1 MTEDRTP
8 AGELLTTLEDHAKGS
23 DASEPLVVVESWEDM
38 GLLPPELFAQLTPE
52 EQDDYLAL
60 IEAEHGHVW
69 TLADSPKQLLAQEL
83 APKIDY
89 LYYGGAAGGG
99 KTELAM
105 YHTHELS
112 LRFPGHTTLML
123 RTTLPELR
131 RSIIRRFSI
140 RLIELGLQQ
149 AVRLRKIDNMTAFYY
164 PNGSV
169 IEFGYCVEASTLI
182 RMGDGSVKPISSI
195 RAGELVETLEGPRRV
210 LHCWQVGQKPAV
222 EITLPDGSSV
232 TCSKNHA
239 VLAASGLWLQPGD
252 LGSSAASADR
262 SSRGTTGSR
271 RAKRRF
277 ARQLIEASRLR
288 DLPPHAPLSPGR
300 RSGPDEWTG
309 EVAVMDGTHQSGG
322 PGDALAASGL
332 PVAPA
337 GCPSAARDGGL
348 LHRAREVV
356 RSRIRR
362 RADAGTRSRSSERS
376 GGRVRTPG
384 RTPWGSAWYSHPYT
398 KGQRPVLRDVHAS
411 TARIVRV
418 GDRDLWDMTV
428 EGAHHYVSR
437 NGIVHLNCSNDEQV
451 GQYLSAEYDLLVM
464 DEASLFSPYA
474 IQMITSRVRTTRR
487 KRKMGIY
494 PHVMYLSNPGGPAHL
509 YLRKFAFDSTNR
521 GESIAIF
528 DVRNGISSEDVLQ
541 GKAKPVRLEPMPA
554 TPLEARQLELDLSDD
569 EVTVAFIPAKVADN
583 PHIDLGYRNRLAAL
597 PEVRRR
603 QMLDGDMMVA
613 EGAAFPEWDPEI
625 HTCEPFE
632 IPPTWDRAA
641 GIDYGWAKP
650 AAIMWGAWDEN
661 GTCYLYREDKVL
673 QHAPTEQAKRWLAME
688 VENGVKMPPRLRM
701 ADPSTHASTQGQ
713 GVAVPVASQWRHQG
727 FQTRKAPNPR
737 IPGWSNVHSY
747 LAPRSIEHPDG
758 TTEMKPRLVVFT
770 TCTYAIEQLST
781 IPADKHEPDDVD
793 TNVDDHGA
801 DAIRYLLSAVPIRE
815 IKRNAPARPEVSGAR
830 GRVERYVDRQ
840 KRSRRTR

>member
-1 MTEDRTP
+1 MTEERTP

-23 DASEPLVVVESWEDM
+23 DASEPLAVVESWEDM
-38 GLLPPELFAQLTPE
+38 GLLPPELFAQLTAE

-169 IEFGYCVEASTLI
+169 IEFGY
-182 RMGDGSVKPISSI
+182 
-195 RAGELVETLEGPRRV
+195 
-210 LHCWQVGQKPAV
+210 
-222 EITLPDGSSV
+222 
-232 TCSKNHA
+232 
-239 VLAASGLWLQPGD
+239 
-252 LGSSAASADR
+252 
-262 SSRGTTGSR
+262 
-271 RAKRRF
+271 
-277 ARQLIEASRLR
+277 
-288 DLPPHAPLSPGR
+288 
-300 RSGPDEWTG
+300 
-309 EVAVMDGTHQSGG
+309 
-322 PGDALAASGL
+322 
-332 PVAPA
+332 
-337 GCPSAARDGGL
+337 
-348 LHRAREVV
+348 
-356 RSRIRR
+356 
-362 RADAGTRSRSSERS
+362 
-376 GGRVRTPG
+376 
-384 RTPWGSAWYSHPYT
+384 
-398 KGQRPVLRDVHAS
+398 
-411 TARIVRV
+411 
-418 GDRDLWDMTV
+418 
-428 EGAHHYVSR
+428 
-437 NGIVHLNCSNDEQV
+437 CSNDEQV